1 MTRPR
6 NRVYQSRLEVAV
18 ELKTA
23 PSFMLLGKGKNPTT
37 VKWSPR
43 DRALFASVLRL
54 KNEKCPHC
62 GTPAWWGQS
71 AHSEIEFHVDFS
83 VCNACAHQ
91 AEVTKDIKLAP
102 GEWAHVH
109 AVDLDGG
116 TDGLPSRSEGY
127 RRLSE
132 PVYNIRQE

>member
-1 MTRPR
+1 
-6 NRVYQSRLEVAV
+6 
-18 ELKTA
+18 
-23 PSFMLLGKGKNPTT
+23 MLLGKGKNPTT
-37 VKWSPR
+37 VKWNSR

-71 AHSEIEFHVDFS
+71 ASSEIEFHVDFS

-91 AEVTKDIKLAP
+91 AEMTKDIKLKA

-109 AVDLDGG
+109 AVPAEGVDA
-116 TDGLPSRSEGY
+116 LPSRSEGY
-127 RRLSE
+127 RILSE
-132 PVYNIRQE
+132 PVYDIRQE